1 MNSGGIG
8 IMLFEQVKTLYERFR
23 LAHYR
28 ELFGHLRE
36 KDGSLSAT
44 EAFAADVIY
53 LMGNPTVSR
62 FAEVLGISQPNATY
76 KINNL
81 EAKGY
86 VTRTGSEEDRRE
98 CRVSVGERYY
108 RYYDTDISFV
118 APVLAKM
125 QDKYTPEQIALFEMM
140 MADMNT
146 FLQEQ
151 EDQK

>member
-1 MNSGGIG
+1 MKPGGIG

-28 ELFGHLRE
+28 ELFGHLHE

-81 EAKGY
+81 ESKGY
-86 VTRTGSEEDRRE
+86 VIRTTPAEDRRE
-98 CRVSVGERYY
+98 CRISVGERYY

-118 APVLAKM
+118 TPVLEQM
-125 QDKYTPEQIALFEMM
+125 QEKYTPEQIALFESM
-140 MADMNT
+140 MADMNDL
-146 FLQEQ
+146 LQQQ
-151 EDQK
+151 ESQK